1 MSFRTRIASIGRL
14 LRLQW
19 AVSKSA
25 FLLSMLATVLA
36 GIAPPVEAY
45 VLKKVIDVCLAQA
58 GAGLVW
64 TEAVLAVL
72 PWLLLMAGSALAMSV
87 VNLLSFKMNELSGRL
102 VTERLICRCATR
114 CSASGCR
121 CLTNRNI
128 WICMSAPRR
137 RSTAA

>member
-72 PWLLLMAGSALAMSV
+72 PWLLLMAGSALASSAAV
-87 VNLLSFKMNELSGRL
+87 WSPSG
-102 VTERLICRCATR
+102 
-114 CSASGCR
+114 
-121 CLTNRNI
+121 
-128 WICMSAPRR
+128 
-137 RSTAA
+137 

>member
-45 VLKKVIDVCLAQA
+45 VLKKVIDVCPAQA

-64 TEAVLAVL
+64 TFS
-72 PWLLLMAGSALAMSV
+72 PC
-87 VNLLSFKMNELSGRL
+87 
-102 VTERLICRCATR
+102 CRGC
-114 CSASGCR
+114 CS
-121 CLTNRNI
+121 
-128 WICMSAPRR
+128 WPVPRWP
-137 RSTAA
+137 